1 MKDVFMNEQDFRTI
15 MKNDATLVN
24 EALEQLYA
32 TIDQKHIEKLV
43 EAELYSL
50 MAGGK
55 RIRPIIAL
63 AFCRMFGG
71 KDEAALPYACA
82 LEMVHTSSLIHD
94 DLPCMDNDTL
104 RRGRPTNHTVY
115 GEAIALLAGDGLLT
129 DSFGVVV
136 DNPHVSAA
144 LNVQAVATLADAAGM
159 YGIVGG
165 QYIDMVGET
174 SPLDLETLKKMYSYK
189 TGAMIRASAVM
200 GALAAGV
207 EMADPR
213 MNDVIEYAKCIGLT
227 FQIIDDILD
236 VTGTVEMLGKNPGRD
251 KKEHKTTYLK
261 FFTIDEAFEHA
272 TELTNSAIK
281 AISKYDGSDF
291 LVELA
296 KFLLNRKH

>member
-1 MKDVFMNEQDFRTI
+1 MGKNQFSSRMKS
-15 MKNDATLVN
+15 DAELVN
-24 EALEQLYA
+24 NALERIYSSM
-32 TIDQKHIEKLV
+32 DHKRIEKLI

-129 DSFGVVV
+129 DSFGVVA
-136 DNPHVSAA
+136 DNPHVSVA
-144 LNVQAVATLADAAGM
+144 LNVQAVATLAEAAGM
-159 YGIVGG
+159 YGIAGG
-165 QYIDMVGET
+165 QYIDMMGET
-174 SPLDLETLKKMYSYK
+174 SPLDIETLKKMYSYK

-207 EMADPR
+207 ELTDPR
-213 MNDVIEYAKCIGLT
+213 MNDVVEYAKCIGLA
-227 FQIIDDILD
+227 FQIVDDILD
-236 VTGTVEMLGKNPGRD
+236 VTGTVEMLGKNPNRD

-261 FFTIDEAFEHA
+261 FFTIDEAFGHA
-272 TELTNSAIK
+272 AELTNSAIE
-281 AISKYDGSDF
+281 AISKYDGCDF

-296 KFLLNRKH
+296 KVLLNRKH

>member
-1 MKDVFMNEQDFRTI
+1 MESKEFLKLME
-15 MKNDATLVN
+15 NDSALVN
-24 EALEQLYA
+24 LELEKMYSN
-32 TIDQKHIEKLV
+32 IDKKNIEKLV
-43 EAELYSL
+43 EAEIYSL

-129 DSFGVVV
+129 DSFGVVA
-136 DNPHVSAA
+136 DNPYVSSA

-165 QYIDMVGET
+165 QYIDMMGEK

-207 EMADPR
+207 ELTDPR
-213 MNDVIEYAKCIGLT
+213 MTNVVKYANSIGLT

-251 KKEHKTTYLK
+251 KKENKTTYLS
-261 FFTIDEAFEHA
+261 FYSIEQAFEQA
-272 TELTNSAIK
+272 KSLTENAI
-281 AISKYDGSDF
+281 ASISKFDRSEF
-291 LVELA
+291 LIELA

>member
-1 MKDVFMNEQDFRTI
+1 MNEQDFRTI
-15 MKNDATLVN
+15 MKNDAVLVN

-129 DSFGVVV
+129 DSFGVVA

-207 EMADPR
+207 ELTDPR
-213 MNDVIEYAKCIGLT
+213 MNDVIEYAKSIGLT

-272 TELTNSAIK
+272 TELTNSAIE
-281 AISKYDGSDF
+281 AISKYDGCDF

>member
-1 MKDVFMNEQDFRTI
+1 MTKEQFSVRI
-15 MKNDATLVN
+15 KSDAELVN
-24 EALEQLYA
+24 NELERMYSSM
-32 TIDQKHIEKLV
+32 DQKHIGKLI

-129 DSFGVVV
+129 DSFGVVA

-165 QYIDMVGET
+165 QYIDMMGET

-207 EMADPR
+207 ELADPR

-261 FFTIDEAFEHA
+261 FFTIDEAFGHA
-272 TELTNSAIK
+272 TELTNSAIE
-281 AISKYDGSDF
+281 AISKYDGCDF

>member
-1 MKDVFMNEQDFRTI
+1 MDMTNNEFI
-15 MKNDATLVN
+15 NSMKNDAALVN
-24 EALEQLYA
+24 LELEKMFS
-32 TIDQKHIEKLV
+32 TVHDQYIEKLV
-43 EAELYSL
+43 EAERYSL

-63 AFCRMFGG
+63 AFCRLFGG

-115 GEAIALLAGDGLLT
+115 GEAIALLAGDGMLT
-129 DSFGVVV
+129 DSFAVVA

-159 YGIVGG
+159 NGIVGG

-189 TGAMIRASAVM
+189 TGAMISTSAIM

-207 EMADPR
+207 ELTDPR
-213 MNDVIEYAKCIGLT
+213 MRDVEEYAKCIGLT

-251 KKEHKTTYLK
+251 RKENKTTYLK
-261 FFTIDEAFEHA
+261 FFTIDEAFSHA
-272 TELTNSAIK
+272 TELTNSAIE
-281 AISKYDGSDF
+281 IIRKYNGCDF

>member
-1 MKDVFMNEQDFRTI
+1 MNEQDFRTI

>member
-129 DSFGVVV
+129 DSFGVIV

-207 EMADPR
+207 EMTDPR

>member
-1 MKDVFMNEQDFRTI
+1 MNEQDFRTI
-15 MKNDATLVN
+15 MKNDAVLVN

-43 EAELYSL
+43 EAELYSV

-129 DSFGVVV
+129 DSFGVVA

-207 EMADPR
+207 ELTDPR
-213 MNDVIEYAKCIGLT
+213 MNDVIEYAKSIGLT

-272 TELTNSAIK
+272 TELTNSAIE
-281 AISKYDGSDF
+281 AISKYDGCDF